1 MLFQPKIPIVI
12 GSLLIPIALGL
23 ISRGMELSKQGQI
36 NGFMVMTGVGVG
48 MTFGPLAIHA
58 RFSQPE
64 ERVAIV
70 TALNLFFRSLG
81 GTVGLAQC
89 TTVMNA
95 KVKAYFAS
103 LPPSAFADLSD
114 GSTALSVEG
123 LASLQS
129 IDALPPSIQTL
140 VRNAFRDGVR
150 WSFISLIPW
159 AGVTVFLVLF
169 LSRIPDTD
177 KDKVPQAQVDKSEK
191 KEMGEPVE

>member
-1 MLFQPKIPIVI
+1 MLFQPKFPIVV

-23 ISRGMELSKQGQI
+23 ISRGMELNKQGQI

-103 LPPSAFADLSD
+103 LPPSAFADLQS
-114 GSTALSVEG
+114 GTALSVEG
-123 LASLQS
+123 IASLQS
-129 IDALPPSIQTL
+129 INALPPSIQTL

-177 KDKVPQAQVDKSEK
+177 KDKVPQTQVDESEK

>member
-1 MLFQPKIPIVI
+1 MLFQPKIPIVV

-23 ISRGMELSKQGQI
+23 ISRGMDLNKQGQI

-103 LPPSAFADLSD
+103 LPPSAFADLQS
-114 GSTALSVEG
+114 GTTLSVEG

-140 VRNAFRDGVR
+140 VRNAFRNGVR

-177 KDKVPQAQVDKSEK
+177 KDKVPQTQVDESEK

>member
-1 MLFQPKIPIVI
+1 MLFQPKIPIVV

-23 ISRGMELSKQGQI
+23 ISRGMELNKQGQI

-114 GSTALSVEG
+114 GTALSVEG

-129 IDALPPSIQTL
+129 IDALPPSIQAL

-159 AGVTVFLVLF
+159 AGVTVFFVLF

-177 KDKVPQAQVDKSEK
+177 KDKVSQAQVDKPEK
-191 KEMGEPVE
+191 KVMGEPVE